1 MISVIRGRRFPPGGV
16 EGELVYA
23 TRRGDFTFKLSFSN
37 PMMGK
42 RDCTAQMIFKDTR
55 ANRAGGPRQERSV
68 AGSDAYWDVA
78 SSAASS
84 SGVGSVA
91 KFWTVE
97 VNTDQSENNE
107 VTLNM
112 RQIKGEKA
120 IAARA
125 DYVQKHGGGEAQYEM
140 HAKDAV
146 KSGVLLKNRP
156 RGFQLVWQPRFFVLS
171 KRFLVYYLD
180 QRTREEHPERC
191 VSISS
196 VMRA

>member
-1 MISVIRGRRFPPGGV
+1 MRLHIIRNERIENIGKSQSCMVSKLRMICKQ
-16 EGELVYA
+16 
-23 TRRGDFTFKLSFSN
+23 T
-37 PMMGK
+37 
-42 RDCTAQMIFKDTR
+42 
-55 ANRAGGPRQERSV
+55 
-68 AGSDAYWDVA
+68 VA
-78 SSAASS
+78 SSASS